1 MSKVKLIVD
10 SYGSLPGM
18 GRVIDINLKLD
29 EKEKVAGVI
38 RTDFDTDEHGS
49 TRVSD
54 DINPVVP
61 YEYINTLVGRLL
73 TLIDASTVDKEQRQ
87 AQKDLFKQIAWD
99 WYQSYGDNLTPPWR
113 KDKEANTKSSK

>member
-10 SYGSLPGM
+10 SHGSLPGM
-18 GRVIDINLKLD
+18 GRVIDTDLKLD
-29 EKEKVAGVI
+29 EKEKVTGVI
-38 RTDFDTDEHGS
+38 RTDFDTDEYGS

-61 YEYINTLVGRLL
+61 YEYINNLIGKLL

-87 AQKDLFKQIAWD
+87 AQKDLFRQIVWN
-99 WYQSYGDNLTPPWR
+99 WYQYYGDNLTPPWS